1 MRLFPSLPWC
11 AAAAAILICATLIE
25 DAYTQYVLNLVLASV
40 VVAIGLNIVLGFA
53 GLLSFAHSAFM
64 GIGAYATAIFME
76 RLQLPFVLALPLA
89 GFVSAAIGV
98 CVGLPAVRVRG
109 LYLALVTIAC
119 LYFFAW
125 IFVHWAAVT
134 NGSNGMNVP
143 APSFFGMALE
153 SDGKKFY
160 LLLPIAA
167 LMLWLAAILM
177 KSKLGRAFVMV
188 RDAELAA
195 QTCGINVMKTRAL
208 AFGISAF
215 YAGVGGGMFAVSVSF
230 IDPHSFGMLQMVTQ
244 FGMVLIGGLSSLT
257 GSLIGAVLLTIL
269 PEFLREFRGA
279 EEILYGLL
287 MIVFIIFMPDGIAGF
302 LRRRGWIR
310 ATDLG
315 GRRNG
320 VRQRAGSPAKPA
332 SGQID
337 IQTDMKKWVSK

>member
-1 MRLFPSLPWC
+1 MKIILLGAAYVAIGVALTCVVLFADP
-11 AAAAAILICATLIE
+11 
-25 DAYTQYVLNLVLASV
+25 YTQYVMNLVLSSI

-64 GIGAYATAIFME
+64 GIGAYATAILMA
-76 RLQLPFVLALPLA
+76 RLQLPYVLALPLA
-89 GFVSAAIGV
+89 GLVSATVGV

-119 LYFFAW
+119 LYFFSW
-125 IFVHWAAVT
+125 VFVHWDTVT
-134 NGSNGMNVP
+134 NGSNGMSVP
-143 APSFFGMALE
+143 TPAFAGIPLE
-153 SDGKKFY
+153 SDEQKFY

-167 LMLWLAAILM
+167 LMLWLAAVLM
-177 KSKLGRAFVMV
+177 KSRLGRSFVMV

-195 QTCGINVMKTRAL
+195 QTCGINVMTTRAL

-215 YAGVGGGMFAVSVSF
+215 YAGVGGGMFAMSVSF

-244 FGMVLIGGLSSLT
+244 FGMVLIGGISSLA
-257 GSLIGAVLLTIL
+257 GSLIGATLLTIL

-279 EEILYGLL
+279 EEILYGFL

-302 LRRRGWIR
+302 LRRRGWIG

-315 GRRNG
+315 GRAKR
-320 VRQRAGSPAKPA
+320 VRPGRSGGDPSVPAQSRLA
-332 SGQID
+332 AE
-337 IQTDMKKWVSK
+337 MKKWVAK